1 MKARLA
7 VMSIRASPVA
17 LLQFKG
23 ESVCTHRLQARAAKV
38 RDCSKARE
46 LTAPLGAEG

>member
-7 VMSIRASPVA
+7 VMSITASPVA

-23 ESVCTHRLQARAAKV
+23 ESVSTHRLQAR
-38 RDCSKARE
+38 DGNEARE
-46 LTAPLGAEG
+46 LMAPPGAEG

>member
-7 VMSIRASPVA
+7 VMSVRASPVA

-23 ESVCTHRLQARAAKV
+23 EFVRIHRLQARAV
-38 RDCSKARE
+38 RRE
-46 LTAPLGAEG
+46 TATGSEN